1 MGQSEKRGS
10 QRRDCRHS
18 VPEGTELAPLPPH
31 LPLYTSL
38 GVNVTWSLSAANLTH
53 LRLTP
58 HRQVRQ
64 AGSAVCQ
71 TMTYER
77 VIVRIT
83 KAFSSSSLT
92 PARGVAAST
101 CRWRG
106 GDVNSCCYDRWFH
119 HTDVCVCAC
128 ARRAMERGGGRGRG
142 DKRTGS
148 LHDKPHGGQAAC
160 HSLPWQVRT

>member
-1 MGQSEKRGS
+1 MGQRREEQSEKRREEVREEKNS
-10 QRRDCRHS
+10 QSRDCRHS
-18 VPEGTELAPLPPH
+18 FPEGTELAPLPPH
-31 LPLYTSL
+31 LSL

-92 PARGVAAST
+92 PA
-101 CRWRG
+101 
-106 GDVNSCCYDRWFH
+106 
-119 HTDVCVCAC
+119 
-128 ARRAMERGGGRGRG
+128 
-142 DKRTGS
+142 
-148 LHDKPHGGQAAC
+148 
-160 HSLPWQVRT
+160 